1 MHKVILIILSLTF
14 CSGALSQ
21 NSTLSIEIISTIN
34 PSTMNQLSTNIQG
47 INDTLS
53 FSEKKQSSNPLW
65 ELVCYIIYFLVFF
78 CLISCFCGCVSECCC
93 HNREEGRHNYTPQH
107 NTQAVVARPYVA
119 KPVAKYNTKEAVI
132 VQNDMVL
139 YMKYDELRYDN

>member
-14 CSGALSQ
+14 CSGALSP

-65 ELVCYIIYFLVFF
+65 DLVCYIIYFLVFCF
-78 CLISCFCGCVSECCC
+78 LMGCFCFCVSFCCC

-107 NTQAVVARPYVA
+107 NTQAVVVRPYVA

-132 VQNDMVL
+132 VKNDMVL

>member
-14 CSGALSQ
+14 CSGALSP

-53 FSEKKQSSNPLW
+53 FSEKKESSNPLW
-65 ELVCYIIYFLVFF
+65 ELVCYIIYFFVFLF
-78 CLISCFCGCVSECCC
+78 LIGCIRLCVSECCC
-93 HNREEGRHNYTPQH
+93 PDREEERHNYTPQH
-107 NTQAVVARPYVA
+107 NTQAVVVRPYVA
-119 KPVAKYNTKEAVI
+119 EPVVKYNTKEAVI

>member
-65 ELVCYIIYFLVFF
+65 DLVCYIIYFLVFCF
-78 CLISCFCGCVSECCC
+78 LMGCFCFCVSFCCC
-93 HNREEGRHNYTPQH
+93 TNREEERYNYTPQH

>member
-1 MHKVILIILSLTF
+1 MYKVFIILTLTF
-14 CSGALSQ
+14 CTCAFNP
-21 NSTLSIEIISTIN
+21 NSTLSIDIISTIN
-34 PSTMNQLSTNIQG
+34 PSNINQLSTNLRG

-65 ELVCYIIYFLVFF
+65 DLVCYIIYFLVFCF
-78 CLISCFCGCVSECCC
+78 LMGCFCFCVSFCCC

-107 NTQAVVARPYVA
+107 NTQAVVVRPYVA

-132 VQNDMVL
+132 VKNDMVL